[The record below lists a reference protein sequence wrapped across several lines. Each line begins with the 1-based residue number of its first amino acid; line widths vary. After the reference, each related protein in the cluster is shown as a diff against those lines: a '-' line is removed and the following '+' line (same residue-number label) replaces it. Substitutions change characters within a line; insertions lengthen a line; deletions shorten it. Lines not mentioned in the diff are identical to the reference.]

1 MRTLIALALTL
12 AVALS
17 VAASSATG
25 LNRPQTFSLI
35 EVEGQEIPISGFGF
49 DRAPRAGDQ
58 FGFVNGLYKWAG
70 RTRGARVGH
79 DEGIC
84 TFLRATATEQT
95 FVAVAHCVAEAY
107 LPAGQILVEGFAH
120 FSEQASRFT
129 LPVTGGTGA
138 YANARGYVRITDLAS
153 GNSNLE
159 FHLLP

>member
-1 MRTLIALALTL
+1 MRTLIVLVAAL

-17 VAASSATG
+17 VTVTSASALS
-25 LNRPQTFSLI
+25 RPQTFSLI
-35 EVEGQEIPISGFGF
+35 EVSEQDISINGFSF
-49 DRAPRAGDQ
+49 QRLPEAGDR
-58 FGFVNGLYKWAG
+58 FGFVSGLYKWAG
-70 RTRGARVGH
+70 RKRGARVGR

-84 TFLRATATEQT
+84 TFLKASESEQA
-95 FVAVAHCVAEAY
+95 FSAVAHCVAEVY

-120 FSEQASRFT
+120 FSESASVFN

-138 YANARGYVRITDLAS
+138 YANARGYVRISDLPS